1 MSTVDSIEP
10 PQSIDAT
17 RTRGIAAPDHDL
29 PSRLR
34 ESMSGELAIVYTKR
48 DYGCR
53 ESGPRSRAERDKSS
67 RSVGEYAGQR
77 RMPMYNDRLE
87 FFFSE
92 SIDPGRFGKSGK
104 GAIAP

>member
-1 MSTVDSIEP
+1 MRDVYGRLYRP

-67 RSVGEYAGQR
+67 RSVGEYAVNGECQCITIGWS
-77 RMPMYNDRLE
+77 
-87 FFFSE
+87 FFSV
-92 SIDPGRFGKSGK
+92 K
-104 GAIAP
+104 A